1 MNNYLI
7 NQLDSTLQDF
17 VHNYEPLKL
26 KTEQEL
32 LPLDFSPILTRSKRT
47 PCPTGVGNYGFNSFN
62 FLTFMVLVSNAVA
75 NVNNNIN
82 NNNNNHN
89 DISLNSVS
97 QDSNSVVSNSDNQNT
112 VMAVILPIPAG
123 RKRRHSQNCLDFITV
138 SKNLL
143 TNWQKSPE
151 CSEYFICQA
160 VLQIRDLVLRDVYL
174 VNYSQVKSIEDC
186 KQLYPDC
193 AQTWI

>member
-1 MNNYLI
+1 
-7 NQLDSTLQDF
+7 
-17 VHNYEPLKL
+17 
-26 KTEQEL
+26 
-32 LPLDFSPILTRSKRT
+32 
-47 PCPTGVGNYGFNSFN
+47 
-62 FLTFMVLVSNAVA
+62 MVLVSNAVA

-123 RKRRHSQNCLDFITV
+123 KRRRKRSKNCLNFISV

-143 TNWQKSPE
+143 ANWQKSPE
-151 CSEYFICQA
+151 CSEYFVCQSI
-160 VLQIRDLVLRDVYL
+160 LQIRDLAQLRDVYL
-174 VNYSQVKSIEDC
+174 VNYSPIKSAEDC

-193 AQTWI
+193 AQSWI